1 MLPKILI
8 SATVLIGLFFLTGVF
23 IHGKDQLLK
32 DTPLENTSFQSQDSE
47 DCPDP
52 LVLQTPVDL
61 DKVTAILYPGQERGG
76 HFKWHG
82 GFRFDNTKFDEI
94 EVRAPLDAK
103 ITDAS
108 RYIEQG
114 KVQFMFDFLSDCGF
128 RYRFDHLVTLSPKL
142 EEIAKDLPE
151 PKVDDSRT
159 SRVNKSVSVS
169 AGEVIATAVGYED
182 NVFVDLGVYDMR
194 GKNPFG
200 NFQEN
205 AVCWFDLLPTSDA
218 TRVKALP
225 PSGPEGS
232 TSTICK

>member
-8 SATVLIGLFFLTGVF
+8 TIAVLVGLFFLVGF
-23 IHGKDQLLK
+23 IIHGKDELLK
-32 DTPLENTSFQSQDSE
+32 GTPLENTSSQSQDTNS
-47 DCPDP
+47 CPNP
-52 LVLQTPVDL
+52 LVLQTPVDI
-61 DKVTAILYPGQERGG
+61 DKVTGILYPGQERGG

-82 GFRFDNTKFDEI
+82 GFRFDSSSFDEI

-103 ITDAS
+103 ITGAS

-114 KVQFMFDFLSDCGF
+114 KVQYMFDFQTNCGL

-142 EEIAKDLPE
+142 EEIARGLPE

-159 SRVNKSVSVS
+159 SRVNKDVSVT

-182 NVFVDLGVYDMR
+182 NVFVDLGVYDTR
-194 GKNPFG
+194 GKNPFA

-205 AVCWFDLLPTSDA
+205 AICWFDMLEASDS
-218 TRVKALP
+218 TRVKSLP

-232 TSTICK
+232 QSTLCK